1 MKDLK
6 QITVIGLGLL
16 GGSIALAVLRSLAG
30 VKVIGYTHRPATRRQ
45 ARQLAAATEI
55 VDDISQS
62 VSQADLVIVAT
73 PICTFEEIFSTIADA
88 LPIGSIVT
96 DIGSTKV
103 LPHRWAAKRLPKTVH
118 YVGSHPV
125 AGSEQRGIEFAR
137 DDLFEQASC
146 ILTTTKKTNR
156 QAVQTLKRFW
166 SDLGCT
172 VKLMTPAEH
181 DRIFANISHLPH
193 VVAAALINANNSE
206 ELKLAGKGFID
217 TSRVASGPANIWAD
231 VLLTNANNAT
241 KGVDKIIAELSKLK
255 KAIKSQNKKQIENLL
270 QRARDKRAAL
280 INYKIKK
287 KELIS

>member
-1 MKDLK
+1 MRELR

-16 GGSIALAVLRSLAG
+16 GGSITLAISRSLAG
-30 VKVIGYTHRPATRRQ
+30 LKVVGYTHRPATRQQ
-45 ARQLAAATEI
+45 ARRLAVATEI
-55 VDDISQS
+55 VDDIDKS

-103 LPHRWAAKRLPKTVH
+103 LPARWAAKRLPKTVH

-125 AGSEQRGIEFAR
+125 AGSEQRGVEFAR
-137 DDLFEQASC
+137 DDLFEQATC
-146 ILTTTKKTNR
+146 ILTMTKKTNR

-172 VKLMTPAEH
+172 VKLMTPAVH

-206 ELKLAGKGFID
+206 ELKFAGKGFID

-231 VLLTNANNAT
+231 VLLTNANNTA
-241 KGVDKIIAELSKLK
+241 KGIDKIIAELSKLK
-255 KAIKSQNKKQIENLL
+255 KAIKNQNKKQIENLL
-270 QRARDKRAAL
+270 QRARDKRATL

-287 KELIS
+287 KELI